1 MDINFSCHYLL
12 RAGLMYRLS
21 TFAENQLTINS
32 LVWLHWLVHL
42 WLLLFQCYIV
52 NSYYIVL
59 EHILNASKFIYL
71 FIFLLGVIWL
81 FGMLWAFLQGLG
93 MLLTVWQELDWVW
106 RLLCVAWVVNNTNS
120 SNLQAWGVFPVCVCD
135 YSPD

>member
-1 MDINFSCHYLL
+1 
-12 RAGLMYRLS
+12 MYRLS

-71 FIFLLGVIWL
+71 FFCLEL
-81 FGMLWAFLQGLG
+81 FGYLACFGLSYK
-93 MLLTVWQELDWVW
+93 VWE
-106 RLLCVAWVVNNTNS
+106 C
-120 SNLQAWGVFPVCVCD
+120 
-135 YSPD
+135 Y

>member
-1 MDINFSCHYLL
+1 
-12 RAGLMYRLS
+12 MYRLS
-21 TFAENQLTINS
+21 TFVENQLTINS

-71 FIFLLGVIWL
+71 FFLLGVIWL

-93 MLLTVWQELDWVW
+93 MLLTVWQELDWV
-106 RLLCVAWVVNNTNS
+106 
-120 SNLQAWGVFPVCVCD
+120 
-135 YSPD
+135 